1 MDEPVEKY
9 TCEYCGLTF
18 DTRAE
23 LEAHI
28 AAEHAPTT
36 PLYIWIVI
44 AIGAILVI
52 AVIWLIF
59 TTRRA

>member
-1 MDEPVEKY
+1 
-9 TCEYCGLTF
+9 LTF
-18 DTRAE
+18 DTQAE
-23 LEAHI
+23 LEAHN
-28 AAEHAPTT
+28 AAAHAPVT
-36 PLYIWIVI
+36 PMYIWIVI